1 MTNSSHLCDNSDG
14 DTKTNAREIK
24 CIEMTSVLLHMVE
37 ASKRFSGSSI
47 KVPPFHFCM
56 HL

>member
-1 MTNSSHLCDNSDG
+1 MTNSSHLCDNSVG
-14 DTKTNAREIK
+14 DTKTNAWEIK